1 MKFNFK
7 NVYVTGGSGWL
18 GKTLIKTLLNGDK
31 LVLENLQ
38 VNIDKVFSLEFE
50 KDNQPFLNNDSV
62 ELIGGD
68 LRSENDCNNFLKNSS
83 GGILFH
89 CAGVI
94 HPTSVKQFYEINLNG
109 TKNIIN
115 SAIKNK
121 IKKIVVISSNS
132 PIGCNKKN
140 NYLFTETS
148 EYNPY
153 MNYGNSKKLMELF
166 LLKKINEGVDITIIR
181 PPWFYGENMPIRQL
195 TFYKMVKNGKFPM
208 IGNGRNIRSK
218 ANVKNIV
225 QGMILASIVEKSK
238 GQIYW
243 IADEKPYT
251 MKEIIYTVVDVLEN
265 EFGIKCQDNKIALP
279 FFVGELFEVA
289 DFLIQKTGLYNQK
302 IHVASELN
310 KNIACSIEKAKKEL
324 GYKPLI
330 SLYEGIKIALN
341 TIDLKKEFYE

>member
-18 GKTLIKTLLNGDK
+18 GKTLIKTLLNGDE
-31 LVLENLQ
+31 LVLKNLS
-38 VNIDKVFSLEFE
+38 IEFEKILSLEFE
-50 KDNQPFLNNDSV
+50 NNYEKFVDNKV
-62 ELIGGD
+62 ELVQGD
-68 LRSENDCNNFLKNSS
+68 LRSKNDCYNFLENCSE
-83 GGILFH
+83 GILFH

-94 HPTSVKQFYEINLNG
+94 HPKNIRQFYEINVNG

-115 SAIKNK
+115 CAIRNK

-132 PIGCNKKN
+132 PIGCNKTN
-140 NYLFTETS
+140 NYLFNEES
-148 EYNPY
+148 HYNPY
-153 MNYGNSKKLMELF
+153 MNYGNSKKLMEEFILN
-166 LLKKINEGVDITIIR
+166 KIKEGVDITIIR

-195 TFYKMVKNGKFPM
+195 TFYKMVKKGRFPM

-225 QGMILASIVEKSK
+225 QGMILASIIAKSK

-265 EFGIKCQDNKIALP
+265 EFGIKCKENKIALP
-279 FFVGELFEVA
+279 FFIGEIFEVA
-289 DFLIQKTGLYNQK
+289 DFLIQKIGLYNQK

-310 KNIACSIEKAKKEL
+310 KNIACSIEKAKREL

-330 SLYEGIKIALN
+330 SLYDGIKIALDQV
-341 TIDLKKEFYE
+341 DLKKEFYD